1 MGCKI
6 VREEIPELSKY
17 PIYEVR
23 KHNDQNDCWIIVGKY
38 VYDVTTFLDRH
49 PGSKKAILR
58 HAGDICDHHFEFHS
72 QKARDM
78 LMEYKIGKI
87 KKINPYNK

>member
-6 VREEIPELSKY
+6 VREEIPEY

-49 PGSKKAILR
+49 PGSKKAILQN
-58 HAGDICDHHFEFHS
+58 AGEICDHHLNFHS

-87 KKINPYNK
+87 KKII

>member
-6 VREEIPELSKY
+6 VREEIPEYPKY
-17 PIYEVR
+17 TIYEVR
-23 KHNDQNDCWIIVGKY
+23 KHNNQNDCWIIVGKF
-38 VYDVTTFLDRH
+38 VYDVTTFLNRH

-58 HAGDICDHHFEFHS
+58 HAGEICDHHLNFHS

-87 KKINPYNK
+87 QKYKNK